1 MDIRVQKTKKAIA
14 DAFLRMTGKKPIEK
28 ITVTDI
34 VTEAQINKSTFY
46 AHYRDIYDLMDA
58 LSNDAISSVVS
69 GMHYLANMFEDP
81 HAFFLDMYDALSICQ
96 NDNIQPFSSGNMK
109 FSQQLSAALN
119 AKAIEQGLQP
129 DNYHYVGALLT
140 FTINGIIA
148 LHKVKE
154 PAINDEDLEKLAN
167 FFEKRRAVFIRSK
180 KEPIDKFTP
189 VYRFFY
195 ITIRCPYV

>member
-14 DAFLRMTGKKPIEK
+14 DAFLRMAGKKPIEK

-46 AHYRDIYDLMDA
+46 AHYRDIYDLMDT
-58 LSNDAISSVVS
+58 LSNDTISMVVS
-69 GMHYLANMFEDP
+69 GTDYLANMFEDP

-96 NDNIQPFSSGNMK
+96 NDYIQPFSSGNMK
-109 FSQQLSAALN
+109 FRQQLSAALN
-119 AKAIEQGLQP
+119 EKVIEQGLQP
-129 DNYHYVGALLT
+129 DNYHYISTLLT

-154 PAINDEDLEKLAN
+154 PAINDEDLERLAT
-167 FFEKRRAVFIRSK
+167 FFENGMRSL
-180 KEPIDKFTP
+180 
-189 VYRFFY
+189 
-195 ITIRCPYV
+195 

>member
-34 VTEAQINKSTFY
+34 VTEAQIY

-167 FFEKRRAVFIRSK
+167 FFENGVRSL
-180 KEPIDKFTP
+180 
-189 VYRFFY
+189 
-195 ITIRCPYV
+195 

>member
-46 AHYRDIYDLMDA
+46 AHYRDIYDL
-58 LSNDAISSVVS
+58 N
-69 GMHYLANMFEDP
+69 
-81 HAFFLDMYDALSICQ
+81 AFFLDMYDALSICK

-167 FFEKRRAVFIRSK
+167 FFENGVRSL
-180 KEPIDKFTP
+180 
-189 VYRFFY
+189 
-195 ITIRCPYV
+195 

>member
-14 DAFLRMTGKKPIEK
+14 DAFLRMAGKKPIEK

-46 AHYRDIYDLMDA
+46 AHYRDIYDLMDT
-58 LSNDAISSVVS
+58 LSNDAISIVVS
-69 GMHYLANMFEDP
+69 GMDYLAYMFEDP

-96 NDNIQPFSSGNMK
+96 NDYIQPFSSGNMK
-109 FSQQLSAALN
+109 FRQQLSAALN
-119 AKAIEQGLQP
+119 EKVIEQGLQP
-129 DNYHYVGALLT
+129 DNYHYISTLLT

-154 PAINDEDLEKLAN
+154 PAINDEDLERLAT
-167 FFEKRRAVFIRSK
+167 FFENGMRSL
-180 KEPIDKFTP
+180 
-189 VYRFFY
+189 
-195 ITIRCPYV
+195 

>member
-1 MDIRVQKTKKAIA
+1 MDIRVQKTKKAITN
-14 DAFLRMTGKKPIEK
+14 AFLTMATQKPIEK

-167 FFEKRRAVFIRSK
+167 FFENGVRSL
-180 KEPIDKFTP
+180 
-189 VYRFFY
+189 
-195 ITIRCPYV
+195 

>member
-81 HAFFLDMYDALSICQ
+81 HAFS
-96 NDNIQPFSSGNMK
+96 
-109 FSQQLSAALN
+109 
-119 AKAIEQGLQP
+119 
-129 DNYHYVGALLT
+129 
-140 FTINGIIA
+140 
-148 LHKVKE
+148 
-154 PAINDEDLEKLAN
+154 
-167 FFEKRRAVFIRSK
+167 
-180 KEPIDKFTP
+180 
-189 VYRFFY
+189 
-195 ITIRCPYV
+195 

>member
-1 MDIRVQKTKKAIA
+1 
-14 DAFLRMTGKKPIEK
+14 
-28 ITVTDI
+28 
-34 VTEAQINKSTFY
+34 
-46 AHYRDIYDLMDA
+46 MDA

-109 FSQQLSAALN
+109 FSQQLSATLN

-167 FFEKRRAVFIRSK
+167 FFENGVRSL
-180 KEPIDKFTP
+180 
-189 VYRFFY
+189 
-195 ITIRCPYV
+195 